1 MEQNNEMQNFEQRLK
16 QLVAKARSNKDVLE
30 VDTINDFFKE
40 MNLEVSQIDKIYEY
54 LDAHGILVM
63 SPMPG
68 EDMPD
73 DDELLELDDA
83 EDALVE
89 STQRQVVGVW
99 QGLIGKVQ

>member
-40 MNLEVSQIDKIYEY
+40 MNLEVNQIDKIYEY

-73 DDELLELDDA
+73 DDELP
-83 EDALVE
+83 LVN
-89 STQRQVVGVW
+89 
-99 QGLIGKVQ
+99 GKVMYFMDYGKNRQKR